1 MGTPGFPFRS
11 VAENRGGRFA
21 GGLCPFYGGLDEATR
36 HGAEH
41 WGKNPVRRIGLR
53 LLMLLQGLINLERP
67 SALPKVFFLLIQ
79 LKKLSRVFSA
89 NFVSV
94 RFTDWALVKP
104 GRDFFHRFIR
114 IIDGEE
120 DAV

>member
-41 WGKNPVRRIGLR
+41 PGKEPRSQNW
-53 LLMLLQGLINLERP
+53 
-67 SALPKVFFLLIQ
+67 
-79 LKKLSRVFSA
+79 
-89 NFVSV
+89 
-94 RFTDWALVKP
+94 FTAAYAARTD
-104 GRDFFHRFIR
+104 
-114 IIDGEE
+114 
-120 DAV
+120 